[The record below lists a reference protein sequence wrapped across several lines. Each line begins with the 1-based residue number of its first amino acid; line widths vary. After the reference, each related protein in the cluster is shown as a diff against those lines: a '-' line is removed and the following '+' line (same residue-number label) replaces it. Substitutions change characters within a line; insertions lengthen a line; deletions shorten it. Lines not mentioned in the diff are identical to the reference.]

1 MIQTESNLIK
11 NQGVYLSMRKDIKMI
26 IATLL
31 AILFVVSLTAASDS
45 ELMGSNNST
54 NTTLISGN
62 CTNTE
67 VIPDNCTN
75 TYPIQGNCTN
85 TKMIPDNC
93 TNTNSIP
100 ENCTNTCPIQGN
112 CTNTDSIPGST
123 TQVNAN
129 VETKQFV
136 TETDNITESDNGKT
150 LNLKNGETF
159 NLKLYDNPSTGY
171 SWQLNVSKGLCIL
184 SDNYTQYP
192 EPPGYVGDGGT
203 HLWII
208 KAVTQG
214 SQQVKGIYKQSWME
228 TTGTE
233 ENFTLH
239 VEVI

>member
-1 MIQTESNLIK
+1 
-11 NQGVYLSMRKDIKMI
+11 MRKDIKMI

-31 AILFVVSLTAASDS
+31 AILFVISLTAASDS
-45 ELMGSNNST
+45 ELIGSNNST
-54 NTTLISGN
+54 NITLISGN

-75 TYPIQGNCTN
+75 TYPIPGNCTS
-85 TKMIPDNC
+85 TEVIPDNC

-100 ENCTNTCPIQGN
+100 ENCTNTCPIPEN
-112 CTNTDSIPGST
+112 CTNTDSIPGNT

-129 VETKQFV
+129 VETKQLV

-184 SDNYTQYP
+184 SDNYIQYP
-192 EPPGYVGDGGT
+192 EPPGYVGGGGT